1 MGECKGMREC
11 LRGNEKK
18 KHKREQMSEPNKI
31 EKR

>member
-18 KHKREQMSEPNKI
+18 HKREQMSEPNKI